1 MALGKESAL
10 SRHVTAGGL
19 GSSEFGNSDN
29 SLYASADHPIGRG
42 GIMFSSCPSVR
53 ACTGQRYSPTGSP
66 STSSLVAANLYHRL
80 G

>member
-42 GIMFSSCPSVR
+42 GIMFSSCPSVC
-53 ACTGQRYSPTGSP
+53 ACVHWAEVFSD
-66 STSSLVAANLYHRL
+66 RL
-80 G
+80 AVDF